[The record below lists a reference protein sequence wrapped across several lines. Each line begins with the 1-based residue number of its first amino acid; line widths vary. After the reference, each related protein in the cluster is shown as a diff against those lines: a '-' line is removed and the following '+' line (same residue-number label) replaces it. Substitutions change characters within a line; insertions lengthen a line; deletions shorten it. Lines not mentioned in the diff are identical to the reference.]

1 MVTKSVQRQPKYEET
16 PRSSYVI
23 TLASIADDITPWGQN
38 PHYRDVQLRNFW
50 HTEPYL
56 ASAIYDIIIRNA
68 SFNWVLDGPPR
79 TVQTCQDMLHE
90 ADLGKGWLEFII
102 KFSTDFFTTDNGGFI
117 EVIRDGE
124 SWNAPVVG
132 IAHLD
137 SGRCRRTGVPEWP
150 VVYTDRNGAEHKMS
164 PWQVI
169 SRSEFPS
176 PIETMNGVG
185 LCLHRDSAVLMADGS
200 YRRIIDLVRAK
211 STEEVMTVGSDN
223 KLTKRHINGWHTNK
237 LSGRKLINIRGQKS
251 RLTRGCQK
259 RNSWV
264 TEDHPIL
271 TPDGWKKAG
280 ELKTGDKIIT
290 SLPYPN
296 EKQTQLLIGTL
307 LADMSCTNPYFR
319 SRLSLAHCEHQNE
332 WFTTKINALKD
343 FDWTPRRRNIRLNG
357 KEFPMDYAQTKSWA
371 SLNEFREAFY
381 PDGTKHPPLDLIRKY
396 FSPRLLATWY
406 MDNGNIEN
414 REPNERNR
422 RPAAAITT
430 CGFQVDEVEK
440 LVLLLREKG
449 FDVNSVSAGLN
460 SKGELKKDLNFTVE
474 GSKKLFDYIAPYI
487 VPCMRYKL
495 PYYYQ
500 EYNPALWDLGKAD
513 LFIDEIEVSEDTPP
527 SAQTVYCIDVE
538 ETHNFI
544 TAGIVVHNCA
554 VSRVLRV
561 AQLMRDISIYKR
573 EKVSG
578 RHAGQIHLI
587 SGVRS
592 QEIDDAMS
600 QHDEEQIAKGYIRYI
615 KPLIFGTL
623 DPNAKVAH
631 ETIDMASLP
640 DGFDE
645 EVTMKW
651 YISLLAMGFG
661 ADYQDFAP
669 LPGGGLG
676 SSQQS
681 QILHQKSRGKGP
693 ALFMKMLEHAFNFY
707 GVLPRNVTFKYDEQD
722 VAADM
727 EQATLKESKARTR
740 NMYIQNG
747 TLTTEAVRQQ
757 MLDDKEL
764 TQEEFDKLNITPD
777 VTPEVSAT
785 DEEPIEETHANEN
798 TKARKDFMDDERRK
812 AESSMEKEVS
822 KVLKEMYGEFKKRI
836 LSKGKA
842 LDDFLEKIPFADL
855 IDDEELWQL
864 FQLKVLQTVKPYYR
878 KGALEAA
885 AFNESLGLAVNMD
898 LVNNAVLDFTRTYI
912 PKWWNDVAQ
921 TTREGFRKAVLDW
934 QSGNLGDQGLEDL
947 VDALE
952 PYFGEAR
959 ARRIAVT
966 ETTKIFDEGNRL
978 ARESAGVKYEQWQT
992 AKDDTVCYT
1001 SFVGAPS
1008 GCAGL
1013 DGQFFPLNSGPRPPL
1028 HVNCRCSRVAAAEQD
1043 VTQYKALKLPPGTK
1057 AVRKMIERDAT
1068 GQITGLTEIHE
1079 GEKEESN
1086 LDKLQEAVNS
1096 LDVNKL
1102 LEEKK
1107 KEVTQLIKESKPQK
1121 QVIRKIIERDENG
1134 QITGLKEII
1143 GGEHDS

>member
-1 MVTKSVQRQPKYEET
+1 MTTVQKQPKYEET

-50 HTEPYL
+50 PTEPYL

-79 TVQTCQDMLHE
+79 TVQACQDMLHE

-117 EVIRDGE
+117 EVIRDGD
-124 SWNAPVVG
+124 SWNAPVAG

-150 VVYTDRNGAEHKMS
+150 VVYTDRNGAEHKMA

-185 LCLHRDSAVLMADGS
+185 LS
-200 YRRIIDLVRAK
+200 
-211 STEEVMTVGSDN
+211 
-223 KLTKRHINGWHTNK
+223 
-237 LSGRKLINIRGQKS
+237 
-251 RLTRGCQK
+251 
-259 RNSWV
+259 
-264 TEDHPIL
+264 
-271 TPDGWKKAG
+271 
-280 ELKTGDKIIT
+280 
-290 SLPYPN
+290 
-296 EKQTQLLIGTL
+296 
-307 LADMSCTNPYFR
+307 
-319 SRLSLAHCEHQNE
+319 
-332 WFTTKINALKD
+332 
-343 FDWTPRRRNIRLNG
+343 
-357 KEFPMDYAQTKSWA
+357 
-371 SLNEFREAFY
+371 
-381 PDGTKHPPLDLIRKY
+381 
-396 FSPRLLATWY
+396 
-406 MDNGNIEN
+406 
-414 REPNERNR
+414 
-422 RPAAAITT
+422 
-430 CGFQVDEVEK
+430 
-440 LVLLLREKG
+440 
-449 FDVNSVSAGLN
+449 
-460 SKGELKKDLNFTVE
+460 
-474 GSKKLFDYIAPYI
+474 
-487 VPCMRYKL
+487 
-495 PYYYQ
+495 
-500 EYNPALWDLGKAD
+500 
-513 LFIDEIEVSEDTPP
+513 
-527 SAQTVYCIDVE
+527 
-538 ETHNFI
+538 
-544 TAGIVVHNCA
+544 A

-727 EQATLKESKARTR
+727 EQATLKESRARTR
-740 NMYIQNG
+740 NMYITNG
-747 TLTTEAVRQQ
+747 TLTPEAVRQQ

-764 TQEEFDKLNITPD
+764 TQEEFDRLSITPD

-785 DEEPIEETHANEN
+785 DEEPIEETHANE
-798 TKARKDFMDDERRK
+798 KVKKDFMDEERKK
-812 AESSMEKEVS
+812 AESSMEKELS

-842 LDDFLEKIPFADL
+842 LDDFMEKLPFADL
-855 IDDEELWQL
+855 INDEELWQL
-864 FQLKVLQTVKPYYR
+864 FQVKFLQAVKPYYR

-898 LVNNAVLDFTRTYI
+898 LVNDAVLDFTRTYI
-912 PKWWNDVAQ
+912 PKWWDSVAQ

-934 QSGNLGDQGLEDL
+934 QSGNLGDQGLDDL

-992 AKDDTVCYT
+992 ARDDALCDAC
-1001 SFVGAPS
+1001 SE
-1008 GCAGL
+1008 L

-1028 HVNCRCSRVAAAEQD
+1028 HVNCRCSRAPAAEQD
-1043 VTQYKALKLPPGTK
+1043 VSQYNKT
-1057 AVRKMIERDAT
+1057 RKIERDSKGNIIA
-1068 GQITGLTEIHE
+1068 ITTTKPSNKSLLENIKAQQANLEAQEVINQKTSELKE
-1079 GEKEESN
+1079 SLESQKASLETQKQELEKEKARLE
-1086 LDKLQEAVNS
+1086 QEV
-1096 LDVNKL
+1096 
-1102 LEEKK
+1102 
-1107 KEVTQLIKESKPQK
+1107 SKPQI
-1121 QVIRKIIERDENG
+1121 VRKVVERDASG
-1134 QITGLKEII
+1134 QIIGLTII